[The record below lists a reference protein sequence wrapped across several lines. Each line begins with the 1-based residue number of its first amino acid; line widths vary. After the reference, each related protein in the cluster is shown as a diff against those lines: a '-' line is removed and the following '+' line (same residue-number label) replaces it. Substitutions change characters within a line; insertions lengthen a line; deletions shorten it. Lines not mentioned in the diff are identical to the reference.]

1 MEPTSSAGG
10 LITEGTD
17 VQVNKAPVP
26 VQENK
31 PQENQTQVQN
41 SQQQQIQYYK
51 PVDSTTMGIGT
62 TGVLSLEEP
71 GRLNGYATRE
81 GIKQSMIAQSEQQ
94 VGLLF
99 NEDLD
104 RREDLEAKS
113 LALIDKSAAINA
125 KLIELGEA
133 HNFRDY
139 KTRAKLLDKSA
150 THIEKAIQ
158 LSAELENTAETT
170 DANQA
175 KRVKLKGQIIKER
188 ALASINEVSGYC
200 TSENQ
205 EKMLTA
211 QILTQGQSNLLE
223 IYQSRINILNGK
235 SALSKEEL
243 LERKNLQ
250 AAIEKGKA
258 IQDKHT
264 TSAVIYTRKEAVI
277 KGKEA
282 ATDYMANLRA
292 RREFLKKNPRDR
304 ELFRLKQAPQEATEP
319 KVTLY
324 RDGKP
329 VEGEY
334 NPEKDKVSV
343 ATPKYRVQNTAN
355 GCWSVSMSNVMG
367 AFGVPISQGAI
378 RAYKPVVNNKPVGYD
393 GLDDEAKLR
402 ALRERKDAIAGLMR
416 TLNGDN
422 MYSMAEQGALVMDVM
437 KNVRLYDIKL
447 TPYTAS
453 MPPEDQ
459 AEAREDF
466 KKELQAAQEK
476 KIREILDL
484 GIRKCHSPI
493 SMCIASRRHVVT
505 VTGFDAKNIYY
516 KDSAKSSVIDDN
528 PDAEH
533 TMTIED
539 LAKRGE
545 LQFNFLRKISLNP
558 QDDTDDKLIEGLSD
572 ITIAD
577 SLADY
582 KHTNCTRKTS
592 ALAEG
597 QEEAKTQIYM
607 DIYSPKEAGPEEEP
621 FDLDAKISELEKK
634 IEADRGAQE
643 EPNQEGTQTKEKKQD
658 VLKPEEPKT
667 EETEQEKDKTKE
679 EKTNGQ
685 GSEEPKPEETV
696 QEKSQ
701 TKDKQQSG
709 AQPEEEGENQEEIQ
723 TQRNESKAPNP
734 EEEDSGEA
742 KTQEKKSETS
752 KPEGEAPEDSET
764 EDKTEEKQGTDE

>member
-10 LITEGTD
+10 LITEGSD

-31 PQENQTQVQN
+31 SQENQSQGTQVQTQN
-41 SQQQQIQYYK
+41 LLEQHIQYYK

-62 TGVLSLEEP
+62 TGTLSLEVP

-81 GIKQSMIAQSEQQ
+81 AIKQSMIAQSKEQ
-94 VGLLF
+94 LTSML
-99 NEDLD
+99 NENLH
-104 RREDLEAKS
+104 
-113 LALIDKSAAINA
+113 DKSQALTEKTAEVNTR
-125 KLIELGEA
+125 LIELGEA
-133 HNFRDY
+133 HNYKDY
-139 KTRAKLLDKSA
+139 KARAKLLDKSA
-150 THIEKAIQ
+150 GHIEKAIQ
-158 LSAELENTAETT
+158 LSEKLDNIGEDTV
-170 DANQA
+170 ANQA
-175 KRVKLKGQIIKER
+175 KRVKLKGKIIKER
-188 ALASINEVSGYC
+188 ALASIDEVSGYC

-205 EKMLTA
+205 EKMLSA
-211 QILTQGQSNLLE
+211 QILAQGQSDILE
-223 IYQSRINILNGK
+223 LYQSRVDQLNSK

-250 AAIEKGKA
+250 ATIEKGKA

-334 NPEKDKVSV
+334 KPETDKVSV

-393 GLDDEAKLR
+393 GLEDGAKLS
-402 ALRERKDAIAGLMR
+402 ALRDRKSAIAGLMR

-447 TPYTAS
+447 TPYTDS
-453 MPPEDQ
+453 MPPENQ
-459 AEAREDF
+459 AEAREEF

-597 QEEAKTQIYM
+597 QEEAKAQIFM

-634 IEADRGAQE
+634 IEADRRAQE
-643 EPNQEGTQTKEKKQD
+643 EPNQEGTQTKEKKQE
-658 VLKPEEPKT
+658 VLKPEEPKP
-667 EETEQEKDKTKE
+667 EETEQEKDK
-679 EKTNGQ
+679 
-685 GSEEPKPEETV
+685 
-696 QEKSQ
+696 

-723 TQRNESKAPNP
+723 TQKNESKAPNP